1 MNGVDAHLSLAGN
14 RIDQGGNQQRA
25 SRCGTRVM
33 SADEAVALIADHA
46 TVAVGG
52 FAGCANPEALTSALE
67 RRFLNEAA
75 PIGLTVVYAA
85 GQGDG
90 AVRGANHLAHEGMV
104 KRVIGG
110 HWGLAPRLGALALD
124 NRIEAYNLP
133 QGVIVHLYRDIAA
146 GRAGTLTHVG
156 LHTFVDPRNGGG
168 RLNARTEEELVEV
181 VQLGGQEQLFY
192 RAFPIHCA
200 FIRGTSADERG
211 NISMEREA
219 VTLEMLAL
227 AQAARNSG
235 GIVIAQV
242 ERVVPKGALH
252 SKQVV
257 VPGML
262 IDAVVVAAPEEHA
275 MTFAEEY
282 NPAYAGD
289 AEPESSSAYVTPMA
303 RDERLVIARRTLME
317 IPPHSV
323 VNLGIGLPEGV
334 GYAALEFGRTDM
346 TMLLESGP
354 VGGIPARGLSFGASA
369 FAEAVID
376 QPAQFDFFDGGG
388 IDVACLGMAEADGCG
403 NVNVSLYGGKL
414 TGCGGFINISQNAK
428 RLVFCS
434 TFTAGGLKVELADGG
449 LRILQ
454 EGRFRKF
461 VKQVEHLTFCADYA
475 EQRGIEVLYV
485 TERAVF
491 RLHAGELELIEIAK
505 GISLE
510 KDLLANMDIVPRI
523 SPQLKWM
530 EESLFQQ

>member
-1 MNGVDAHLSLAGN
+1 MNGLDARHSTVDS
-14 RIDQGGNQQRA
+14 RFDQRLNQPLVPR
-25 SRCGTRVM
+25 RCAQVM
-33 SADEAVALIADHA
+33 SADEAVALIANDA

-52 FAGCANPEALTSALE
+52 FVGCAHPEALTSALE
-67 RRFLNEAA
+67 RRFLKEAA
-75 PIGLTVVYAA
+75 PTGLTVVYAA

-90 AVRGANHLAHEGMV
+90 VVRGVNHLAYEGMV

-124 NRIEAYNLP
+124 NRIEAYNFP

-146 GRAGTLTHVG
+146 GRSGTLTHVG

-168 RLNARTEEELVEV
+168 RLNASTVEELVEL
-181 VQLGGQEQLFY
+181 VQLGGREQLHY

-200 FIRGTSADERG
+200 FVRGTTADELG

-242 ERVVPKGALH
+242 ERIVPHGTMH

-257 VPGML
+257 IPGML
-262 IDAVVVAAPEEHA
+262 VDAVVIARPEEHT
-275 MTFAEEY
+275 MTFAEVY
-282 NPAYAGD
+282 NPAYAGEIQQE
-289 AEPESSSAYVTPMA
+289 ASAAYVPPMA
-303 RDERLVIARRTLME
+303 RDERLVIARRALME
-317 IPPHSV
+317 IPSHSV

-334 GYAALEFGRTDM
+334 GYAALKAGRTDM
-346 TMLLESGP
+346 TLLLESGP

-369 FAEAVID
+369 FAEAILD

-388 IDVACLGMAEADGCG
+388 IDVACLGMAEADGRG
-403 NVNVSLYGGKL
+403 DVNVSLYGGKL

-428 RLVFCS
+428 KLVFCS
-434 TFTAGGLKVELADGG
+434 TFTAGGLKMEMADGG

-461 VKQVEHLTFCADYA
+461 VRQVEQLTFCADYA
-475 EQRGIEVLYV
+475 QRRGIEVLYV

-491 RLHAGELELIEIAK
+491 RLYAGELELIEMAQ
-505 GISLE
+505 GLSLE
-510 KDLLANMDIVPRI
+510 ADILANMDIVPRI

-530 EESLFQQ
+530 EEDLFR